1 MSANSELFK
10 RVYLSLVLTDNN
22 TLLPNISYKN
32 FVHFQYVKG
41 NEDVI
46 GKRYS
51 AIFIDIKENKNKYLL
66 LPQEAII
73 IEYREHSTHVI
84 TNDLFYLKPDI
95 QQIVDDFFNNLDETY
110 FNFLQRTIPLIQER
124 ELTFGDF
131 SLLLDKIDDF
141 YIVKK
146 LPLELYQNSETIDNY
161 RYRVGGTFPFFIP
174 VFDLG
179 TQEYAEIILDK
190 SYFGDVWNI
199 YDKNSCI
206 SLYQDIFGEDV
217 INDFAYLFTFRDFD
231 TSFAHLLNTKG
242 DESLDDLIIFSK
254 ERANKLANQLN
265 ILIDNERN

>member
-1 MSANSELFK
+1 MNTNTELFK
-10 RVYLSLVLTDNN
+10 RAYLSLALAADN
-22 TLLPNISYKN
+22 TLLPNISYRN
-32 FVHFQYVKG
+32 FIHFQYTKE
-41 NEDVI
+41 NKDVSEH
-46 GKRYS
+46 YS
-51 AIFIDIKENKNKYLL
+51 AIFVDIKENKNKYLL

-73 IEYREHSTHVI
+73 IEYREHSTNVI
-84 TNDLFYLKPDI
+84 TNDLFYLKTDI

-110 FNFLQRTIPLIQER
+110 FNFLQRAIPLIQER

-141 YIVKK
+141 YIIGKQQ
-146 LPLELYQNSETIDNY
+146 LESHQNSGISDNY
-161 RYRVGGTFPFFIP
+161 HYCISGTFPFFIP

-217 INDFAYLFTFRDFD
+217 INYFAYSFTFRDFD

-265 ILIDNERN
+265 ILIDNEQN